1 MKKQIDPAETDFA
14 KEVRKGLT
22 DYPKHLSSKYIYDEK
37 GDKLF
42 QEIMDLPDYY
52 LTASEFN
59 ILKKNTQAIAEL
71 FNGPDGFDLI
81 ELGAGDGKKTKIL
94 LRHLCENRF
103 NFTYMPVDISK
114 YALKDLEIS
123 LKKELPALLVKPK
136 QGTYFKTM
144 ANLDKTSSR
153 KKVIFMLGSNIGNL
167 LHPQAVSFLKQ
178 IRVSMKKDDLLFMGF
193 DLKKN
198 PETILA
204 AYNDKTGVTASFNK
218 NILNRINRELGG
230 NFDVETFKHWETY
243 NPETGTAKSF
253 LVSKIEQKARIDV
266 LDMNVSFHPW
276 ESIHTE
282 ISQKYDDATVQW
294 LAEKADLKIQKT
306 FLDEKKYFKDF
317 VFGIKQ

>member
-1 MKKQIDPAETDFA
+1 MKKQINPAETDFA

-52 LTASEFN
+52 LTASEFD
-59 ILKKNTQAIAEL
+59 ILKKNTPAIAEL
-71 FNGPDGFDLI
+71 FNGPNGFDLI

-94 LRHLCENRF
+94 LRHLCKNAF
-103 NFTYMPVDISK
+103 NFTYMPIDISN
-114 YALKDLEIS
+114 YVLKDLEIS
-123 LKKELPALLVKPK
+123 VKKELPTLDIKPK
-136 QGTYFKTM
+136 QGTYFKTI
-144 ANLDKTSSR
+144 ANLDKTSVR

-167 LHPQAVSFLKQ
+167 LHRQAIEFLKQ
-178 IRVSMKKDDLLFMGF
+178 IRISMKKDDLLFMGF

-204 AYNDKTGVTASFNK
+204 AYNDKTGVTAAFNK
-218 NILNRINRELGG
+218 NILTRINRELGG
-230 NFDVETFKHWETY
+230 NFEIDTFKHWETY

-253 LVSKIEQKARIDV
+253 LVSKIEQEVRIEA
-266 LDMNVSFHPW
+266 LDMHVHFDQW

-282 ISQKYDDATVQW
+282 ISQKYDEATVQW
-294 LAEKADLKIQKT
+294 LADKTGLKIQKT

-317 VFGIKQ
+317 VFGIK